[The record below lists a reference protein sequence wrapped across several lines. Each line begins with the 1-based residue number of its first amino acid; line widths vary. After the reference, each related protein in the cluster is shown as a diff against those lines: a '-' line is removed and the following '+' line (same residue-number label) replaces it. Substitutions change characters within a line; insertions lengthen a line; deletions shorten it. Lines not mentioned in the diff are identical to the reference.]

1 MVFLRRSNGAHLW
14 QLARR
19 PGEKQDVI
27 KMKRFFFINL
37 SALIVFFC
45 CVSSALAVEVRI
57 KDIAYIQGVAKNQLI
72 GFGIV
77 VGLSGTGD
85 SNRTIIA
92 RQSLVNMMSKMGMQI
107 SVRDIQAKN
116 AAAVVVTA
124 ELPAFAKEGDRIDV
138 TVSSLGDARSIAG
151 GMLLLTGLRAADGKV
166 YASAQGTISTT
177 TGQRAAR
184 GARRQVVP
192 MGRMPNGG
200 LISKSLDEKI
210 SDMNAFSLRL
220 KNPDFTT
227 AALVAK
233 EINDTLGD
241 NTAKAVDDST
251 VLITVPM
258 GFKGNLINFIS
269 TIKDIKIAPDIVA
282 RIVINERTGTIVI
295 GENVRISTVAVSHG
309 NLSVQVVEP
318 VAPNTTIYE
327 VVKALN
333 TIGATTQDIIAI
345 FQAMKVAGALQAEII
360 IM

>member
-1 MVFLRRSNGAHLW
+1 
-14 QLARR
+14 
-19 PGEKQDVI
+19 
-27 KMKRFFFINL
+27 MKRFFLLLYLLVFVVVL
-37 SALIVFFC
+37 S
-45 CVSSALAVEVRI
+45 VSSASAVEVRI
-57 KDIAYIQGVAKNQLI
+57 KDMAFIQGIAKNQLL
-72 GFGIV
+72 GFGVV

-92 RQSLVNMMSKMGMQI
+92 RQSLVNMISKMGMQI
-107 SVRDIQAKN
+107 SIRDIQAQN

-166 YASAQGTISTT
+166 YASAQGSISTT
-177 TGQRAAR
+177 SGQGTTRR
-184 GARRQVVP
+184 ARRQVTP
-192 MGRMPNGG
+192 MGRIPNGG
-200 LISKSLDEKI
+200 LISQGLDDKI
-210 SDMNAFSLRL
+210 ADMDAFSLRL

-241 NTAKAVDDST
+241 DTAKAADDST
-251 VLITVPM
+251 VLVTVPI
-258 GFKGNLINFIS
+258 GFKKGLVSFIS
-269 TIKDIKIAPDIVA
+269 TIKDIKVAPDTVA

-309 NLSVQVVEP
+309 NVSVQIVEP
-318 VAPNTTIYE
+318 VTPNTTIHD

>member
-1 MVFLRRSNGAHLW
+1 
-14 QLARR
+14 
-19 PGEKQDVI
+19 
-27 KMKRFFFINL
+27 MKRFFIFLNL
-37 SALIVFFC
+37 FALIVLFY
-45 CVSSALAVEVRI
+45 VSFTFAVEVRI
-57 KDIAYIQGVAKNQLI
+57 KDIAYIQGIAKNQLI
-72 GFGIV
+72 GFGVV

-92 RQSLVNMMSKMGMQI
+92 RQSLVNMMSKMGMQMSI
-107 SVRDIQAKN
+107 RDIQAKN

-124 ELPAFAKEGDRIDV
+124 ALPAFAREGDTIDV

-177 TGQRAAR
+177 AGQSAAR
-184 GARRQVVP
+184 GGRRRVVP

-200 LISKSLDEKI
+200 LISKDLDDKI
-210 SDMNAFSLRL
+210 SDMDTLSLRL

-233 EINDTLGD
+233 EVNDMLGD
-241 NTAKAVDDST
+241 NTAKAVDDGT
-251 VLITVPM
+251 ILITVPI

-269 TIKDIKIAPDIVA
+269 TIKDVKIVPDVVA

-309 NLSVQVVEP
+309 NMSVQVVEP
-318 VAPNTTIYE
+318 VAPNTTIHE